1 MSDEKDVVTLQ
12 GILLTYKHMKIKST
26 YKIREVLGEHIVVS
40 QGTLNVDMTKVISLN
55 ETAVLLWNE
64 LADKDFTCEDAAEVL
79 VATYGIEKERALTD
93 AGKWIEKMKEC
104 NII

>member
-1 MSDEKDVVTLQ
+1 
-12 GILLTYKHMKIKST
+12 MKIKST

-40 QGTLNVDMTKVISLN
+40 QGKLNVDMTKVISLN

-64 LADKDFTCEDAAEVL
+64 LADKDFTCEDAAEIL
-79 VATYGIEKERALTD
+79 VANYDIDKERALTD
-93 AGKWIEKMKEC
+93 ASKWIEKMKEC

>member
-1 MSDEKDVVTLQ
+1 
-12 GILLTYKHMKIKST
+12 MKIKST

-55 ETAVLLWNE
+55 EAAVLLWNE
-64 LADKDFTCEDAAEVL
+64 LADKDFTCEDAAEIL
-79 VATYGIEKERALTD
+79 VATYDIDKERAMAD
-93 AGKWIEKMKEC
+93 ASKWIEKMKEC

>member
-1 MSDEKDVVTLQ
+1 
-12 GILLTYKHMKIKST
+12 MKIKST

-64 LADKDFTCEDAAEVL
+64 LADKDFTCEDAAEIL
-79 VATYGIEKERALTD
+79 VATYDIDKERAMAD
-93 AGKWIEKMKEC
+93 ASKWIEKMKEC

>member
-1 MSDEKDVVTLQ
+1 
-12 GILLTYKHMKIKST
+12 MKIKST

-64 LADKDFTCEDAAEVL
+64 LADKDFTCEDAAEIL
-79 VATYGIEKERALTD
+79 VVTYDIDKERAMAD
-93 AGKWIEKMKEC
+93 ASKWIEKMKEC